1 MSRAV
6 NKHGLTEKQERFA
19 QAFIE
24 CGENATLA
32 YRQSYTVSAMKPET
46 VSRKAHD
53 VANNGKVLARINE
66 LREQLAKR
74 HNVTVDSLVAELDE
88 ARKTA
93 LGAETPQTSAAV
105 AATMGKAKL
114 MGLDKQVLEHTGA
127 ISVNVTPADIAAF
140 KQAFNGEC

>member
-6 NKHGLTEKQERFA
+6 NNHGLTDKQERFA

-24 CGENATLA
+24 CGENATEA
-32 YRQSYTVSAMKPET
+32 YRQSYGVKTMKPET

-53 VANNGKVLARINE
+53 VAHNGKVLARINE
-66 LREQLAKR
+66 LRAELAKR
-74 HNVTVDSLVAELDE
+74 HHVTVDSLVRELED
-88 ARKTA
+88 ARQRA

-127 ISVNVTPADIAAF
+127 ISGNVTAEDSAQV
-140 KQAFNGEC
+140 KQVFDRDC

>member
-6 NKHGLTEKQERFA
+6 NEWGLTDKQERFA

-24 CGENATLA
+24 CGENATEA
-32 YRQSYTVSAMKPET
+32 YRQSYGVKTMKPET

-53 VANNGKVLARINE
+53 VAHNGKVLARINA
-66 LREQLAKR
+66 LRAEAAKR
-74 HNVTVDSLVAELDE
+74 HHVTVDSLVAELDE
-88 ARKTA
+88 TRRAA
-93 LGAETPQTSAAV
+93 LAAETPQTSAAV

-127 ISVNVTPADIAAF
+127 VNVNVTGDDIRDF
-140 KQAFNGEC
+140 LSVFNRDC